1 MSNCY
6 KNEMADFSFVLPSYN
21 GGAYFKECVR
31 GIQAQTRDDWQLE
44 VLDDCSSDDSLGW
57 LARLNDSRISVYPS
71 SERLG
76 IERNWARALEIPL
89 NPWMTIIA
97 QDDSLD
103 PNYLEVMSDLIARH
117 PDATLYQAHF
127 RLIDKKG
134 RVLRSCAPMPA
145 RETGAEFLAAR
156 LQEKRDSFGTGYMM
170 RSAAYDALGGIAGF
184 PKLLFAD
191 DALWI
196 SLMQNGWKATAPQEC
211 FSYRL
216 HAASTSGSR
225 GSLDYLKA
233 LAHFWRFLE
242 PLKNR
247 DEAIAQTLEEH
258 LPHYVLNAC
267 RGYYMLVLQEAS
279 KRNEKIYPSAREVMN
294 EMIEAIRY
302 LHPQLAGEFAQ
313 ALRHTR
319 PLRLQEVINNN
330 TLARALCSAG
340 EKARAVTR
348 HYAVTQRRAG
358 KQAHPNEK

>member
-1 MSNCY
+1 M
-6 KNEMADFSFVLPSYN
+6 
-21 GGAYFKECVR
+21 
-31 GIQAQTRDDWQLE
+31 LE
-44 VLDDCSSDDSLGW
+44 NNSSDGSAAW
-57 LARLNDSRISVYPS
+57 LAALHDARIMIHPS
-71 SERLG
+71 AQSLS
-76 IERNWARALEIPL
+76 IEDNWARAAAIPK
-89 NPWMTIIA
+89 NQWMTLIGH
-97 QDDSLD
+97 DDVLD
-103 PNYLEVMSDLIARH
+103 PDYLEVMSDLIARH

-127 RLIDKKG
+127 HLIDEKNH
-134 RVLRSCAPMPA
+134 VLRSCAPMPE

-170 RSAAYDALGGIAGF
+170 RSAAYDAVGGIPQF

-191 DALWI
+191 DALWL
-196 SLMQNGWKATAPQEC
+196 SLMQNGWKATAPQKC

-216 HAASTSGSR
+216 HTSSTSGNR

-233 LAHFWRFLE
+233 LNRFWRFLE

-247 DEAIAQTLEEH
+247 DAALAQMLEEH

-267 RGYYMLVLQEAS
+267 RGYYMLVLQQAS

-330 TLARALCSAG
+330 TLARALYSAG